1 MIQQYLPCNDLKIVN
16 VFEFFRIKSFVI
28 EDIDSEPPEY
38 SMLKKSEPC
47 SLLRIN
53 LVYWSPGY
61 INDIPWT
68 LRISLM
74 RLILRNEYFNT
85 FALALDISQYLCSG
99 PGYYRRWKSFNHPN
113 YLRTPWQRLFMI
125 DAVRNL

>member
-53 LVYWSPGY
+53 LVY
-61 INDIPWT
+61 
-68 LRISLM
+68 
-74 RLILRNEYFNT
+74 
-85 FALALDISQYLCSG
+85 
-99 PGYYRRWKSFNHPN
+99 
-113 YLRTPWQRLFMI
+113 
-125 DAVRNL
+125 